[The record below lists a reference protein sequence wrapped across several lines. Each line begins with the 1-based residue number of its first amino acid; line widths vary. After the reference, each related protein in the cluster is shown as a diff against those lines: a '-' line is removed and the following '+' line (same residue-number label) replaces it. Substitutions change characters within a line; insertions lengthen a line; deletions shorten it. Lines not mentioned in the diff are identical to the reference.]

1 MCFNTLLVAGYST
14 VEKVV
19 NGQLVDVGDIRLFE
33 LGLEGLSIN
42 KVAINNI
49 SIELKDDENISKC
62 IEIYSK
68 AYRMLPF
75 PLYSVETNLKYS
87 CIANIMKGK
96 LKFDYK
102 LWVDK
107 SLNVY
112 IVDSKLLVKFIG
124 NTWGVDYI
132 EEPYKDNTDLDI
144 YKRDVGYN
152 EFKWVLDNKDN
163 SNLTL
168 DFYSEFMGD
177 FLRACGNNA
186 NIMVK
191 EFSKI
196 LDFENVPK
204 PVNIMDNHIV
214 DSTGEY
220 EYFIDFYCAELRKTG
235 DKQYSIDLTV
245 DDEDTVTCE
254 DDVEPIFSL
263 NAYKKASLND
273 KGVFGAM
280 EFDAE
285 LSERL
290 CRVLEIDEDTSIKGV
305 KVENTL
311 FLEINNTVYYFN
323 TISNKFVAIGNGIAI
338 YSFKDN
344 YIYFLRK
351 QLIREKTYKNIIY
364 KYNMFNSNI
373 NIAKISFN

>member
-1 MCFNTLLVAGYST
+1 M
-14 VEKVV
+14 EKVV

-87 CIANIMKGK
+87 CIANIMKGN
-96 LKFDYK
+96 LKFGYK

-112 IVDSKLLVKFIG
+112 IVDSKLLVKFMG

-152 EFKWVLDNKDN
+152 EFSWVLDNKDN

-245 DDEDTVTCE
+245 DDDEDTVTCE

-263 NAYKKASLND
+263 NAYKKVSLND

-323 TISNKFVAIGNGIAI
+323 TLSNKFVAIGNGIAI